1 MVNCTWKTV
10 TVAQSKESK
19 FFLSLIPVSGS
30 TNLHPNRFIPRILK
44 YLRDFMVYFLCSD
57 WPECLPEYED
67 KESQEAEEDCDVV
80 HGFKHHNELSPQ
92 VGQEPH

>member
-1 MVNCTWKTV
+1 M
-10 TVAQSKESK
+10 AQSKESK

-44 YLRDFMVYFLCSD
+44 KYFRDFTVFFLGSD
-57 WPECLPEYED
+57 RPECLPEYED

-92 VGQEPH
+92 VWQEPHKFQDPQ

>member
-1 MVNCTWKTV
+1 
-10 TVAQSKESK
+10 
-19 FFLSLIPVSGS
+19 
-30 TNLHPNRFIPRILK
+30 
-44 YLRDFMVYFLCSD
+44 MVYFLCSD

-92 VGQEPH
+92 VGQEPHQFQDPEQPEGPEDRQS